1 MLNSFTQTHN
11 TPEAVYHLFETNY
24 SSTKTG
30 NSNKILSM
38 NVNMTSISID
48 KYIYRWAILFYRN
61 WWKLLCLQIT
71 WSTGEV
77 WPCWQSPTFWNT
89 TPLGSHDITLNFSL
103 TYFSACSFQFLL
115 WIHLP
120 NPPNILLF
128 TGTLK
133 LTYLLLLSLIMAS
146 SATSTIS
153 KSSQNLSPELQIL
166 FPNWKLD
173 TRTCPKHPKLS
184 TVTCRGLV
192 FKLETP
198 KLMGSFSA
206 LCYFL

>member
-120 NPPNILLF
+120 NPPNMYCCSLELWSWPIFSFCLSSWLLQPLQRSLNPAKISLLSSRF
-128 TGTLK
+128 CFLIENWTPEHALSIPNSV
-133 LTYLLLLSLIMAS
+133 LLLA
-146 SATSTIS
+146 
-153 KSSQNLSPELQIL
+153 E
-166 FPNWKLD
+166 D
-173 TRTCPKHPKLS
+173 
-184 TVTCRGLV
+184 
-192 FKLETP
+192 
-198 KLMGSFSA
+198 
-206 LCYFL
+206 